1 MEYLLTQLES
11 DFKTYIEKVDNHYN
25 ESTKKY
31 SSLWNL
37 QNDGVNNTNQDNLV
51 FYSAISHIIR
61 QFLEADGND
70 NSLFI
75 QVPVDEIAVKP
86 KDQKPNYYKMEEA
99 IAHTLSMAV
108 CPISINAPKIENAP
122 EGSFYYTADEING
135 RPRLW
140 QAKIARTTQ
149 RIYPDELFKDRGQ
162 FGEKVLEK
170 TEGLRNIFNDHLNN
184 TYKLSSLPENFNRPT
199 QEKMAKMAKLL
210 AIYKANKT
218 NKQYNNALMI
228 GYGSPKNLICNY
240 PYVEFPLEFTNK
252 YNNVDDKEYDIVICV
267 GDRYYLGNEMQLNQR
282 LAQGKSKKIIYI
294 GTTRPQDFNGET
306 FSFSYR
312 EMYHY
317 FAQNKFP
324 TFKIHNWE
332 WRELSEL
339 LENTSKIFSNDR
351 LNIITDIDKIKRHVN
366 SHIIYQYIGKDSNNE
381 SEEESFQDDIL
392 DFINTN
398 YSYLIDND
406 QWDFLK
412 ESFEKLSL
420 PKSSNNPKTD
430 WFKDTKKNNPNSQYL
445 YLNPSQPYKD
455 KIKETCKKNNLG
467 NTFAID
473 VHVDSYQYIDTIKA
487 LFERLALGT
496 FNMVSFFKLK
506 RIFDFLLKETEM
518 YKQEYRKKILG
529 NITYTESQT
538 SRQEYGSLDNFD
550 YDLEALNDWMKT
562 SATTTNYVITDENDN
577 TYDIC
582 GDVIRCKQL
591 IDVDKLFEYKE
602 DWLPC
607 ELSFYQKP
615 ENFHELRD
623 VLYDLPVDRNI
634 ETYSNL
640 WKERLKTRCHDKYQ
654 GDCNKMITE
663 DKIEFSKGILKKV
676 VKDKYTSKFPNCYYR
691 LFNKM
696 KDIGILTEEEHN
708 YCIRAQ
714 KANENSRSV
723 GRKLKEGTLNY
734 VLTGE
739 CTTPDINIICSN
751 SKKTKNPINL
761 DSLKELCIKT
771 VTIKEIKKSNKKHH
785 DDE

>member
-1 MEYLLTQLES
+1 MDELLDKL
-11 DFKTYIEKVDNHYN
+11 KTYFTDYIQKVDNFYI
-25 ESTKKY
+25 ESTKGY
-31 SSLWNL
+31 SSLFG
-37 QNDGVNNTNQDNLV
+37 DKIPDK
-51 FYSAISHIIR
+51 FYRAISYIIR
-61 QFLEADGND
+61 QFLESNGND

-162 FGEKVLEK
+162 VGKKVLEK

-184 TYKLSSLPENFNRPT
+184 TYKLSSLPENFNKPT
-199 QEKMAKMAKLL
+199 QEKMVKMANFL

-228 GYGSPKNLICNY
+228 GYGRPENLICNY

-351 LNIITDIDKIKRHVN
+351 LNDITDIDKIKRHVN

-398 YSYLIDND
+398 YSYLINND

-430 WFKDTKKNNPNSQYL
+430 WLFKDTKKNNPNSQYL

-455 KIKETCKKNNLG
+455 KIKETCNKNNER

-550 YDLEALNDWMKT
+550 YALEALNDWMKT

-640 WKERLKTRCHDKYQ
+640 WKERLKTRCLDIYQ
-654 GDCNKMITE
+654 DNCNKMITE
-663 DKIEFSKGILKKV
+663 DKIEFSKGVLKKV

-696 KDIGILTEEEHN
+696 KAIGILTEEEHN

>member
-1 MEYLLTQLES
+1 MDELLDKL
-11 DFKTYIEKVDNHYN
+11 KTYFTNYIQEVDKFYI
-25 ESTKKY
+25 ESTKGY
-31 SSLWNL
+31 SSLFG
-37 QNDGVNNTNQDNLV
+37 DKIPDN
-51 FYSAISHIIR
+51 FYRAISHIIR

-75 QVPVDEIAVKP
+75 QVPVDEISVKP
-86 KDQKPNYYKMEEA
+86 KDQEPNFLKMEDA

-430 WFKDTKKNNPNSQYL
+430 WFNTKKNNPNSQYL

-529 NITYTESQT
+529 NITYTESHT

-663 DKIEFSKGILKKV
+663 DKIEFSKGVLKKV